1 VISLSDEIKDKHG
14 KHGSQDVQSEQGA
27 PGVNAPG
34 AGTDGADS
42 VTGASESER
51 SYEELRDLVD
61 QREAELAEYLD
72 SLKRAQA
79 EMDNY
84 RKRMIKEQAQI
95 VDNAAQSVLLELL
108 PVIDNLERAIVAAKT
123 ADESGTLFDGV
134 ELIYSQILGILEKQ
148 SVEVINPADE
158 QFDPMKHEAV
168 MQMESE
174 AHSENT
180 VIEVIQKGYGLKGR
194 LLRPAMV
201 VVAK

>member
-14 KHGSQDVQSEQGA
+14 KRGSQDVQSEQGA